1 MSEEK
6 RVDESW
12 KEKAKAEQGAP
23 APHPAEAP
31 QGGGGLPSAEFNSL
45 VLSLATGAFMALG
58 LEAEEGKPQ
67 PPDLPRARY
76 SIDLLE
82 MLATKTKGNLTPD
95 EDRRLAAILHQ
106 LRMAYVEAVR
116 ETKP

>member
-1 MSEEK
+1 MADDK

-12 KEKAKAEQGAP
+12 KEKAKAEPGAAAPPPSPEQLPP
-23 APHPAEAP
+23 AD
-31 QGGGGLPSAEFNSL
+31 FNSL

-58 LEAEEGKPQ
+58 PEAEKDKPQ
-67 PPDLPRARY
+67 PADLPRARY
-76 SIDLLE
+76 TIDLLE
-82 MLATKTKGNLTPD
+82 MLAGTTKGNLTPD

-116 ETKP
+116 DKRN